1 MAGDFEVWQTV
12 ANDSERWVRQGSKGS
27 GGQGYGHVV
36 SRVGASSAE
45 QYFLKVLKDQSN
57 PQRRKRMFREAA
69 ALESYDHPRIPR
81 LIESNA
87 QLHADRKASLYL
99 VTDLI
104 PGRTLGDFH
113 RKPFA
118 FADAIDITDQ
128 IADAVGYLQE
138 NEAVHRDI
146 KPDNIILR
154 DGKIDAVLIDF
165 GLTFN
170 GREVAENLT
179 GDWEELGNRFL
190 RMPELAS
197 YSEAKQDYR
206 TDIAFLTGI
215 LFYCLTGE
223 VPAVLEDG
231 SGRLPHQRSGVDLT
245 AVTPDVARARS
256 VARLFDQGF
265 QPRLSDRF
273 PNVAA
278 FRYALA
284 SLREVPKQDLGISD
298 IITRAGRLGGNGELA
313 ARYRKR
319 SSALQEI
326 WAWMDGVVRAVQV
339 FTKGEFVVTVS
350 GDYDPGSDHPY
361 RNIGLHHH
369 HRGHLRRY
377 WLKTTCRF
385 VGEEVV
391 VTVAEED
398 GRNEEVVLRTF
409 VEDPNFDFGNGESIQ
424 TRLVLGL
431 ENLPPA

>member
-1 MAGDFEVWQTV
+1 MDDSGVWQSV
-12 ANDSERWVRQGSKGS
+12 YNDSERWVRQGSKGS
-27 GGQGYGHVV
+27 GGQGYGHLV
-36 SRVGASSAE
+36 SRLDAASGT

-57 PQRRKRMFREAA
+57 PQRRQRMFREAA
-69 ALESYDHPRIPR
+69 ALESYDHSRIPR

-104 PGRTLGDFH
+104 PGKTLSAFH
-113 RKPFA
+113 RKPFL
-118 FADAIDITDQ
+118 FADAVDITDQ
-128 IADAVGYLQE
+128 IADVVGYLQE

-170 GREVAENLT
+170 HREDSEQLT
-179 GDWEELGNRFL
+179 GDWEEVGNRFL

-197 YSEAKQDYR
+197 YSQTKQDYR
-206 TDIAFLTGI
+206 TDIAFLTGV

-231 SGRLPHQRSGVDLT
+231 NGSLPHQRSGIDL
-245 AVTPDVARARS
+245 AASTPDATRARA

-273 PNVAA
+273 PTIGA
-278 FRYALA
+278 FRSALGN
-284 SLREVPKQDLGISD
+284 LRMAPQQEFDITD
-298 IITRAGRLGGNGELA
+298 IITRAARLGGSGETA

-319 SSALQEI
+319 SYALEEV
-326 WAWMDGVVRAVQV
+326 WAWMDSVVRAVQV

-350 GDYDPGSDHPY
+350 GEYDPGTDHPY

-385 VGEEVV
+385 IGGDVVVTISEEDGGNEEEVV
-391 VTVAEED
+391 
-398 GRNEEVVLRTF
+398 RTS
-409 VEDPNFDFGNGESIQ
+409 VEDPSFEFANGESIQ
-424 TRLVLGL
+424 KRLVLGL
-431 ENLPPA
+431 ENLPSV